1 MYIRTKEGSIVEVKP
16 RIVDGRYVGF
26 EGIDTYYTYDYKD
39 STILSAEELAAIK
52 EVVSRELKDDDVVSR
67 SLERLAQTL
76 HIAY

>member
-26 EGIDTYYTYDYKD
+26 EGIDTYYTYDYED

-67 SLERLAQTL
+67 SLERLARTL

>member
-26 EGIDTYYTYDYKD
+26 EGIDTYYTYEYED

-52 EVVSRELKDDDVVSR
+52 EVVRRELKDDVVGR